1 MDYSQFRRSTNVEDN
16 RASGLAAM
24 WNEIRPADAMTW
36 EDLKLG
42 LEHPLTPISKL
53 KKEKQGPLPS
63 PVLPA
68 PQGSLEGQAGINA
81 LPNPAWRPDEARG
94 GKGDRED
101 RVAPQFFAGAAPT
114 AAPTATPT
122 VTPKGGGMRPEVV
135 DAVTR
140 AANEAGEDPAFA
152 LAVAERE
159 SNGNPNAH
167 SSKSIYGIF
176 QMTGNLR
183 HQYGVGDSSDP
194 YTQAQGWTRFIGDT
208 RQDMTNRLGREPTN
222 EELYLGHHFG
232 PDRAAAMLNGRI
244 PGSMSTS
251 DVFSPYEM
259 SINPHFGRAGTVGN
273 LTSSITGDI
282 AAREARYGGA
292 TGHEPPDFA
301 EFGQPVGFTQD
312 TAKPLAKTGTE
323 TAPQPIDFAQFG
335 TPVGLK
341 VNKGEVGEVS
351 PNPTQPQLDQMSSPD
366 AAPTGIAPGS
376 RPGTEVDL
384 SQYGLTPGGI

>member
-24 WNEIRPADAMTW
+24 WNELRPDTLSW
-36 EDLKLG
+36 DELKLG
-42 LEHPLTPISKL
+42 LEHPLTPIKKL
-53 KKEKQGPLPS
+53 KEQKQKQEQAAPS
-63 PVLPA
+63 PILPA

-81 LPNPAWRPDEARG
+81 LPDPAWRPDEGRG
-94 GKGDRED
+94 AKGNRED
-101 RVAPQFFAGAAPT
+101 RVPQQFFAGAAAPT
-114 AAPTATPT
+114 SAPTSAPTA
-122 VTPKGGGMRPEVV
+122 TPKGGGMRPEVQ
-135 DAVTR
+135 DAITR

-208 RQDMTNRLGREPTN
+208 RQDMAKRLGREPTN

-301 EFGQPVGFTQD
+301 EFGQPSFTQN
-312 TAKPLAKTGTE
+312 TAKPLAETGTG
-323 TAPQPIDFAQFG
+323 TAPQAIDFAQFG

-341 VNKGEVGEVS
+341 VNQGEAGQVS
-351 PNPTQPQLDQMSSPD
+351 PNPPNMGSTSPSL
-366 AAPTGIAPGS
+366 APADPMS